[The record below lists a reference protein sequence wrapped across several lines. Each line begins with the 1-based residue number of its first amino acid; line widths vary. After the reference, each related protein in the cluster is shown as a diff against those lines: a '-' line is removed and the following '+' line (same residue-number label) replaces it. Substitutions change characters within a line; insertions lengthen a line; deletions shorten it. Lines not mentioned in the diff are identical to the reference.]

1 LRLHPSSWLEMSA
14 SNVRKSPNLIVAH
27 LDSLQCLAHQPGPTP
42 GSHNYVS
49 RVYIV
54 KVILGVKPWAFD
66 VVNHKS
72 DVRKN
77 PDRLDRA

>member
-1 LRLHPSSWLEMSA
+1 
-14 SNVRKSPNLIVAH
+14 
-27 LDSLQCLAHQPGPTP
+27 
-42 GSHNYVS
+42 
-49 RVYIV
+49 VYIV